1 MTARNEHL
9 ADRHNEDLTSS
20 GRHAARGMA
29 WVSIAL
35 VFAQALS
42 LLSQIVLGSIL
53 PVEAYAVFG
62 LAASALA
69 LVAGFQNP
77 AVSKI
82 LIHDY
87 SRFQDLV
94 PQYSAFAFQFGLIGM
109 VVLLVIGFAF
119 EAIYP
124 AQLQLFWVIALSSL
138 IIPIAPLNTIRV
150 ASLSTQYRFREIN
163 VNDMQR
169 SLFYYAILILVAL
182 AGAGV
187 YSIALAMLAGTI
199 VQYFLLR
206 RRTLDLDIRF
216 QLPPREFAAILRKH
230 WIVIATAFLVV
241 LSMRSD
247 QLALGRLIDPRTLGF
262 YTFGFLIVT
271 SVTIPVSAGINQVF
285 LPVFARL
292 KSAPNLLRRETIRLS
307 GAVVMLGAAICVVLV
322 GTSASLTHVLW
333 GGKWD
338 GAQVVITVLSLAMP
352 FRFLA
357 TIAAAGLEAR
367 GLWNQRAAL
376 LGFETV
382 FLLFAAAIGAHFGGL
397 FGAIVGAAIQRLVSG
412 LMGFGVLAHQIQLS
426 SSEVLGR
433 ALRLYLPFVLSV
445 VLLFLFDPV
454 RHGHDDGFW
463 ALIRAF
469 GETAVALALYLL
481 LALGLN
487 RDLAGTVA
495 RVIQARM
502 KTATP

>member
-1 MTARNEHL
+1 LTAQNEQI
-9 ADRHNEDLTSS
+9 ADSHNEDLASS

-35 VFAQALS
+35 IFAQALS

-77 AVSKI
+77 GVSKV
-82 LIHDY
+82 LIQDHA
-87 SRFQDLV
+87 RFQELV
-94 PQYSAFAFQFGLIGM
+94 PRYSAFAFQFGLIGM
-109 VVLLVIGFAF
+109 IVLIMIGFAF

-124 AQLQLFWVIALSSL
+124 AQLELFWVIVLSSL
-138 IIPIAPLNTIRV
+138 IIPITPLNTIRV
-150 ASLSTQYRFREIN
+150 ASLSTHYRFREIN

-169 SLFYYAILILVAL
+169 SLFYYVILILLAL

-199 VQYFLLR
+199 MQYFLLR
-206 RRTLDLDIRF
+206 RRTLDLEIRF
-216 QLPPREFAAILRKH
+216 RLAPQEFAAILRKH
-230 WIVIATAFLVV
+230 WIVIATAFLVA

-247 QLALGRLIDPRTLGF
+247 QLALGRLIDPRILGF

-271 SVTIPVSAGINQVF
+271 NVTIPVSAGINQVF
-285 LPVFARL
+285 LPVFSRL
-292 KSAPNLLRRETIRLS
+292 KSAPSLLRRETMRLS
-307 GAVVMLGAAICVVLV
+307 GAIVMLGAAICVVLV
-322 GTSASLTHVLW
+322 GTSASLTHLLW
-333 GGKWD
+333 AGKWD
-338 GAQVVITVLSLAMP
+338 GAQVVINVLSLAMP

-382 FLLFAAAIGAHFGGL
+382 FLLLAAAIGAHFGGI
-397 FGAIVGAAIQRLVSG
+397 FGAIVGAAFQRLVSG
-412 LMGFGVLAHQIQLS
+412 FMGFGILAYQIQIS
-426 SSEVLGR
+426 ASEVFGR
-433 ALRLYLPFVLSV
+433 ALRLYLPFVISV
-445 VLLFLFDPV
+445 ALLFLFDPV
-454 RHGHDDGFW
+454 RHGQDDGFR
-463 ALIRAF
+463 ALILAF
-469 GETAVALALYLL
+469 GETAIALALYLL
-481 LALGLN
+481 LSLGLN
-487 RDLAGTVA
+487 RDLAGTLSRLIRTRLKMA
-495 RVIQARM
+495 
-502 KTATP
+502 KP